1 VGGIFY
7 KRKSKRKRKRKM
19 QQNNYHLVTAS
30 PWPVVTAGNV
40 LLFLVSVVLYT
51 KANIV
56 GGSLLGLN
64 TMSVIICMG
73 LWWRDV
79 VREGTYEGNHT
90 VEVEKG
96 LICGMVL
103 FILSEV
109 CFFVAF
115 FWAFF
120 HSSMSPAIQIGG
132 IWPPEDLVGFDPWS
146 LPLLNTFILL
156 GSGVTIT
163 WAHHELIG
171 GNIKGAV
178 IGMEL
183 TILLAIAFTLFQAYE
198 YVNSKVTIADSIY
211 GSTLFMATGFHG
223 LHVIIGTTLLTVML
237 IRLYKGHFTREHHF
251 GFEAA
256 AWYWHFVDVVWL
268 FLFVSIYWWGAI

>member
-1 VGGIFY
+1 
-7 KRKSKRKRKRKM
+7 M

-30 PWPVVTAGNV
+30 PWPVVTAGNI

-51 KANIV
+51 KANSAGV
-56 GGSLLGLN
+56 SLLGVN
-64 TMSVIICMG
+64 TIGLIICMG

-103 FILSEV
+103 FIVSEV

-132 IWPPEDLVGFDPWS
+132 IWPPEDLVGFDQWS

-171 GNIKGAV
+171 GNVKGAV

-223 LHVIIGTTLLTVML
+223 LHVIIGTTILTVML
-237 IRLYKGHFTREHHF
+237 VRLYKGHFTREHHF
-251 GFEAA
+251 GFEAG